1 MTDVMER
8 RKTPDRRQ
16 PTMRPVIM
24 PSGHYTCPYCP
35 FKGDEQAMIDH
46 AMDCG
51 HIARMDD
58 EGCPNG

>member
-1 MTDVMER
+1 MIVMER

-16 PTMRPVIM
+16 QTQTVVV
-24 PSGHYTCPYCP
+24 PSSHYRCPYCP
-35 FKGDEQAMIDH
+35 FEGDESDMIQH

-51 HIARMDD
+51 HIARMAD